1 MDTGQ
6 WVRSEEM
13 GHGVATAVSAS
24 FRTLI
29 PFGYNSHE
37 SSYWEDSH
45 LNQQYLSGLVTKAI
59 SGFFTVQTERGP
71 IVAQLPGRLKQ
82 EWQNTSIVAVGDH
95 VTITLNKDG
104 TGTIDSVA
112 ERHSV
117 LSRTRPSAEARRL
130 VADQEQVLVANP
142 DQLVLVFATQNP
154 VTNLRKLDRFLVVAE
169 VNELTAVIC
178 VNKIDLVGL
187 AEARRQFHIYSDIGY
202 QVIYTS
208 AVTGEGIEEL
218 RACLH
223 DKISV
228 LTGSSG
234 VGKSSLLNTVEPG
247 LGLKVREVSQTT
259 GKGMHT
265 TRYAE
270 LFPLVAGGYVA
281 DTPGIRGLALFDL
294 EPWEIDAY
302 FREMAPLVETCQF
315 SDCSHRHE
323 PNCAVRAAVED
334 GRIAPERYESY
345 LRLREEHEMLDRS
358 AYE

>member
-1 MDTGQ
+1 
-6 WVRSEEM
+6 M
-13 GHGVATAVSAS
+13 G
-24 FRTLI
+24 
-29 PFGYNSHE
+29 Y
-37 SSYWEDSH
+37 
-45 LNQQYLSGLVTKAI
+45 LNQQTLSGLVTKAI
-59 SGFFTVQTERGP
+59 SGFYTIETAQGAV
-71 IVAQLPGRLKQ
+71 VAQLPGRLKQ
-82 EWQNTSIVAVGDH
+82 EWQNSSLVAVGDR
-95 VTITLNKDG
+95 VSISLNKDG
-104 TGTIDSVA
+104 TGTIEAVD
-112 ERHSV
+112 ERHAV
-117 LSRTRPSAEARRL
+117 LSRARPSAEARRL
-130 VADQEQVLVANP
+130 SADQEQVLVANP

-154 VTNLRKLDRFLVVAE
+154 ATNLRKLDRFLVVAE

-178 VNKIDLVGL
+178 VNKIDLVGPE
-187 AEARRQFHIYSDIGY
+187 EARRQFHIYEDIGY

-208 AVTGEGIEEL
+208 AVTGEGVAEL

-228 LTGSSG
+228 LAGSSG
-234 VGKSSLLNTVEPG
+234 VGKSSLLNAIEPG
-247 LGLKVREVSQTT
+247 LGLKVREVSQAT

-270 LFPLVAGGYVA
+270 LFPLAEGGYVA
-281 DTPGIRGLALFDL
+281 DTPGIRALALYDL
-294 EPWEIDAY
+294 EPWELDAY
-302 FREMAPLVETCQF
+302 FREIAPLVEECQF